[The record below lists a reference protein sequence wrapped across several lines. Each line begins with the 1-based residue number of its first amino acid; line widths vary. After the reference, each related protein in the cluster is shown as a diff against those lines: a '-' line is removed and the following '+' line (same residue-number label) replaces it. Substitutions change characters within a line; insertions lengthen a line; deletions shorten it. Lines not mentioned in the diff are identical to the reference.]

1 MIGPDEIARLLI
13 ASYRQFSDSGEPIH
27 VRSYL
32 DPVAVE
38 SLPRPWLVTDAS
50 FRVALFD
57 WPQLQ
62 YFTEPELAQSAQ
74 AHLRRTRLYESIH
87 CREESEWQVQVARA
101 IQAVIGHTVMVSAY
115 QSTPR
120 DQTLPRHIDA
130 WFNQV
135 LQLEG
140 TKRWTFDTGSVVLN
154 PGDLLVVPTGA
165 GHEVKAESD
174 SLHVSFEVVDQAV
187 VDGYLTTTTDSSP
200 T

>member
-1 MIGPDEIARLLI
+1 MIGPNEIARRLI
-13 ASYRQFSDSGEPIH
+13 ASYRQFTDSLEPVH
-27 VRSYL
+27 LESYF
-32 DPVAVE
+32 DPVAVDV
-38 SLPRPWLVTDAS
+38 LPRPWMVTDQS

-62 YFTEPELAQSAQ
+62 YFTDPEEAQSAQ

-87 CREESEWQVQVARA
+87 CRNESEWQVQVARA
-101 IQAVIGHTVMVSAY
+101 MQAVIGHTVMVSAY
-115 QSTPR
+115 QSTTR
-120 DQTLPRHIDA
+120 DQALPRHVDA

-140 TKRWTFDTGSVVLN
+140 TKRWTFDSDIVVMN

-165 GHEVKAESD
+165 AHEVRAESD

-187 VDGYLTTTTDSSP
+187 VDGYLTTTTDSPP